1 MCSAVTCPSC
11 GKKGWA
17 GCGAHVEQVLR
28 GVPQEQRC
36 QCREKKKAEGQP
48 ADMQKS
54 VFDWIRGR

>member
-1 MCSAVTCPSC
+1 
-11 GKKGWA
+11 
-17 GCGAHVEQVLR
+17 VEQVLR

-48 ADMQKS
+48 ADMGKS